1 MKFTTVRLTA
11 GTTVINLPV
20 RGALPTDPYQ
30 LRGLD
35 GLVSPGNEVFLN
47 QTQEGGYY
55 SGSRPLLLQPVI
67 TIGLNPSWAT
77 GQDVSDLRTALYVLL
92 TQDSSPVILSLLNGA
107 TEICR
112 TSGYISKFDTVPFS
126 KEPVVQMTLESVD
139 RYLKAPAATN
149 LTPGSGLPA
158 TGVQAN
164 LTYSGTAQTGFIA
177 KFQVTAASANGFK
190 LQGAG
195 SSYTYDPTA
204 LQANDVI
211 TINTIPGQRD
221 VIRTRAGVDTSLI
234 ATVTS
239 NPDWQR
245 LTPGANSLMVVS
257 GSGAALPFV
266 WQYLYYT
273 EQFAGI

>member
-11 GTTVINLPV
+11 GATVINLPV

-92 TQDSSPVILSLLNGA
+92 TQDNSPVILSLLNGA

-126 KEPVVQMTLESVD
+126 KDPVVQMTLESVD
-139 RYLKAPAATN
+139 RYLQAPAATN
-149 LTPGSGLPA
+149 LTPGSGLPS

-164 LTYSGTAQTGFIA
+164 LTYSGTARTGFIA
-177 KFQVTAASANGFK
+177 KFQVTAASANGFNF
-190 LQGAG
+190 QGIG
-195 SSYTYDPTA
+195 SYVYDPTA

-211 TINTIPGQRD
+211 TVNTIPGQRD

-234 ATVTS
+234 ATVTNS
-239 NPDWQR
+239 PDWQR
-245 LTPGANSLMVVS
+245 LGPGTNSFMVVS
-257 GSGAALPFV
+257 GSSAALPFV
-266 WQYLYYT
+266 WQSLYYVT
-273 EQFAGI
+273 QFAGI